1 MATDGAG
8 LGPGGALSEKHIT
21 VVGAGVLGLWQAMVL
36 AKAGRRVRLTDASPQ
51 PFVHSASRW
60 AGAMIAPECEAE
72 SAPPLVRDLGRK
84 SLSLWRQAIPGV
96 MQHGT
101 LVVTPPRDQGELQRF
116 ARATEG
122 HETLD
127 DKALAQLEPD
137 LAGRFASALYYPG
150 EAHMDAM
157 AALNALLAACRA
169 AGVEIAFGEHYS
181 AGAVGADDIMIDCRG
196 LGAREDLRTLRGVR
210 GERLVVRSS
219 EVRLSRP
226 VRLLHPRQPIYA
238 VPQGDDRFV
247 IGATVVEREDD
258 GPMTVRS
265 ALELLGSAYA
275 LHPAFAEAAILDMGA
290 GVRPALPDNI
300 PRVFI
305 EQNGCVIRVN
315 GAYRHG
321 FLLAPI
327 LAEAVAGFVV
337 QGQRAHA
344 LIS

>member
-1 MATDGAG
+1 LVIDETG
-8 LGPGGALSEKHIT
+8 LGPGGALSEKQIT
-21 VVGAGVLGLWQAMVL
+21 VVGAGVLGLWQALGL
-36 AKAGRRVRLTDASPQ
+36 AKAGRRVRLVDASPQ
-51 PFVHSASRW
+51 PFVNSASRW

-84 SLSLWRQAIPGV
+84 SLSLWRQAISGV
-96 MQHGT
+96 IQNGT
-101 LVVTPPRDQGELQRF
+101 LVVAPARDQGELQRF

-127 DKALAQLEPD
+127 EKALAQLEPD
-137 LAGRFASALYYPG
+137 LAGRFTSALYYPA

-157 AALNALLAACRA
+157 AALHALLAACRL
-169 AGVEIAFGEHYS
+169 AGVEIEFGRHYG
-181 AGAVGADDIMIDCRG
+181 AGSDDIIVDCRG
-196 LGAREDLRTLRGVR
+196 LGARADLKTLRGVR
-210 GERLVVRSS
+210 GERLVVKTS

-238 VPQGDDRFV
+238 VPQGDGRFV

-305 EQNGCVIRVN
+305 EKNGRIIRVN

-321 FLLAPI
+321 FLLAPV

-337 QGQRAHA
+337 HGQRAHA